1 MKRRWIFALM
11 TGLIAA
17 LVTAG
22 QTQGQQVGETVA
34 LTVRLRA
41 ADGAPV
47 TGEPVALQRLPEEEP
62 VLPEC
67 TTDNQGVCTWTVGR
81 GLYQVL
87 FDRPL
92 DGVSALALAEG
103 GLRGFGLT
111 VGETPITYHFTFHTD
126 GHVYFDSAPESARP
140 APIIPT
146 PELLHGGI
154 APTAAPEATVT
165 PKPAASPP
173 EGSQRSDDDEAAE
186 HPPAV
191 ESETMSGTEQRWRL
205 ALFIGLGLTV
215 GSGLHLWSRRKEQR
229 RNRTAAR
236 DKAAPSVKEDS
247 DA

>member
-1 MKRRWIFALM
+1 MKRRWIFALL

-17 LVTAG
+17 LVAAG
-22 QTQGQQVGETVA
+22 QTQGQQAGVTVA
-34 LTVRLRA
+34 LTIRLRA

-47 TGEPVALQRLPEEEP
+47 TGESVTLQQLPDEEP

-67 TTDNQGVCTWTVGR
+67 TTNNQGVCTWTVGR

-111 VGETPITYHFTFHTD
+111 VGDDPIIYHFTFHTD
-126 GHVYFDSAPESARP
+126 GHVYFDSAPEAARP

-154 APTAAPEATVT
+154 APTAT
-165 PKPAASPP
+165 PAATPP
-173 EGSQRSDDDEAAE
+173 DDSQRGGNDEAAE

-191 ESETMSGTEQRWRL
+191 ESETVSGTGQRWRL
-205 ALFIGLGLTV
+205 VLFIGLGLTV
-215 GSGLHLWSRRKEQR
+215 GSGLHLWSRRKERR
-229 RNRTAAR
+229 RNRTAPR
-236 DKAAPSVKEDS
+236 DKVAPAVEEDS